1 MAKAQKRRASPI
13 AAPAYLND
21 DRILSFRQWCELNG
35 ISEKT
40 GRRLVKRGEGPTV
53 TRLTDVKIGVS
64 VRNNRIWQES
74 RAR

>member
-1 MAKAQKRRASPI
+1 MRQAQTKSAYAAS
-13 AAPAYLND
+13 AYLND